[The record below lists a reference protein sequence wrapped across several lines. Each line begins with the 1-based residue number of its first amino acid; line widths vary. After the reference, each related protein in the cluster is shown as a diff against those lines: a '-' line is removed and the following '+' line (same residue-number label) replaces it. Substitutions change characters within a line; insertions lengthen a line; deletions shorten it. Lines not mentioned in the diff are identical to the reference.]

1 MDVTPQ
7 LIEQIEFSE
16 KFRGYDPDQVD
27 DFLERVG
34 ASLSELLAENAD
46 LSTQVDVIQR
56 SLEEVRSQPPRT
68 VDAVEPSPIRAAVP
82 QMTDDE
88 EIEQATRTLVLAK
101 RTAEA
106 AISEARAEATRMVAD
121 ARGRAE
127 SLLRDA
133 TTESE
138 RLVRDAQAQ
147 REDLVRRA
155 REDAEAEFGS
165 HRERFTAEI
174 ASLDSEKAALV
185 GHVEALR
192 SRVDQHRS
200 DLTGTMERIRAVLD
214 DPEALA
220 GRPALPP
227 ETTALR
233 TEGAFFQGGAA
244 GAVTQAPSERVSA
257 ESITVVDEV
266 PEGAAADPWGPGS
279 WSEVDGDEPTSGDM
293 GSTQAAANAPIDSAD
308 ELSPAAGRADDDV
321 EAAEGVG
328 ASPFDDPAATQAHTF
343 ESTGQHDRY
352 MQKLDDA
359 VKAEPGDDKMSAFFE
374 GDEPNGGRRFGRRR

>member
-34 ASLSELLAENAD
+34 AALSELLAENVD

-56 SLEEVRSQPPRT
+56 SLEEVRTQASLAPESPRP
-68 VDAVEPSPIRAAVP
+68 APIPV
-82 QMTDDE
+82 MSDDE
-88 EIEQATRTLVLAK
+88 EIEQATRTLTLAK

-174 ASLDSEKAALV
+174 AALDTERASLA

-214 DPEALA
+214 DPDALA
-220 GRPALPP
+220 GRPALAP
-227 ETTALR
+227 EVTAPR
-233 TEGAFFQGGAA
+233 VDGAYFQGGTAA
-244 GAVTQAPSERVSA
+244 VVPAPAASPSERVSP
-257 ESITVVDEV
+257 ESVTVVDDV
-266 PEGAAADPWGPGS
+266 PEDVASDPWGPGS
-279 WSEVDGDEPTSGDM
+279 WSEVD
-293 GSTQAAANAPIDSAD
+293 
-308 ELSPAAGRADDDV
+308 
-321 EAAEGVG
+321 AAEADVSAVDGTTDAAVSTVTET
-328 ASPFDDPAATQAHTF
+328 AEEAESSSPFDDPSATQAHAF

-359 VKAEPGDDKMSAFFE
+359 VNAEHGDDEMSAFFE

>member
-56 SLEEVRSQPPRT
+56 SLEEVRSQPPRA
-68 VDAVEPSPIRAAVP
+68 VDAPAPAPARAAVP

-127 SLLRDA
+127 GLLRDA

-174 ASLDSEKAALV
+174 SSLDSEKAALV

-192 SRVDQHRS
+192 SRVEQHRS

-220 GRPALPP
+220 GRPALSP
-227 ETTALR
+227 ETMAPR
-233 TEGAFFQGGAA
+233 AEGAFFQA
-244 GAVTQAPSERVSA
+244 GATGVVAQASSERVSA

-266 PEGAAADPWGPGS
+266 PEGAATDPWGPGS
-279 WSEVDGDEPTSGDM
+279 WSEVEGDEPSSADV
-293 GSTQAAANAPIDSAD
+293 GSPEPAIDASADSAN
-308 ELSPAAGRADDDV
+308 EPLVGAPAVDGDS
-321 EAAEGVG
+321 AEEVV

-359 VKAEPGDDKMSAFFE
+359 VNAEPGDDKMSAFFE